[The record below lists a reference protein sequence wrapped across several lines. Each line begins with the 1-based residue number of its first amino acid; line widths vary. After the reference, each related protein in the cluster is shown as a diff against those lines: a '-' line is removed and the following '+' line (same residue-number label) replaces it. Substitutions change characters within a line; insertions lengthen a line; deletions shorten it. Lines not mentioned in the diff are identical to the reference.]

1 MTKCSEASV
10 TPEAAAT
17 GSETNATEKC
27 FRERFGRLSCW
38 SVVGCFRT
46 EAGDRVHLLR
56 IRRSPRKKPRVTYV
70 RRVSDRWSRDTKTPF
85 YLFKLKIWTKKQV
98 IWILVWFMI
107 LEGFLNTVLTFH
119 HILTFSSLL
128 KVLKV
133 QFVRLYP
140 WLQWLFMMT
149 LLIVTPN
156 QKCKDGC
163 DGITMSWTF
172 ILGLQLVGF
181 WQELG

>member
-70 RRVSDRWSRDTKTPF
+70 RRVSDRWSRDTKH
-85 YLFKLKIWTKKQV
+85 LFIFLSWRFGPRNNDLDFSV
-98 IWILVWFMI
+98 IQDSGRISEHCVDISSHFDIFVSVKGSEGPVCSLVSMV
-107 LEGFLNTVLTFH
+107 TVTFH
-119 HILTFSSLL
+119 DDPADWDPKP
-128 KVLKV
+128 KV
-133 QFVRLYP
+133 
-140 WLQWLFMMT
+140 
-149 LLIVTPN
+149 
-156 QKCKDGC
+156 
-163 DGITMSWTF
+163 
-172 ILGLQLVGF
+172 
-181 WQELG
+181 